1 MGLNNQENYEI
12 FSPQWSTDSLKKVGF
27 KSTHYALGELI
38 DNSLQSALEDKAN
51 KSCEVQV
58 IGIDKQGALSNL
70 IVIDDAGGMTPEIL
84 RLSLGVG
91 RGRALE
97 DTKKNR
103 IGEGKTS
110 KFGLGLKQASLSQC
124 QRFEVYTWQNNK
136 TYMSYLDT
144 EEMKTGK
151 LKFVPEPILKDIPE
165 EFRETIKVKNSKSG
179 TCVIW
184 YNMHDNITWKTSAGL
199 FRNAEL
205 ELGRIYRYLIQKGSV
220 KITLSSFEEIS
231 KGNFKEKLNTTVR
244 KNDPLFLMKDCIVKD
259 LWDSE
264 EQFDEVDEEEF
275 TAKNGSVVK
284 IKYSIANKKF
294 REAAIGSKNKLNALC
309 GKNAGVSVLRNGRE
323 LELNKTFLTQDLRER
338 FIGIEV
344 HFDATLDELMNVDGK
359 KQSAS
364 NFYKRDIQELI
375 EDYDLKETEFW
386 NKLSELVNDN
396 EELLIKI
403 SNAIT
408 KKMNVLLNQIKTY
421 RTGSQ
426 KTKGKPDSPEA
437 VGTTAISNT
446 GKTTQSDDD
455 FKTVSE
461 EEKIR
466 IIKQQLEQG
475 EEENADEG
483 AEEIV
488 KKKLRFHF
496 TDVNLPAQMLFDI
509 QPKAGIYN
517 IQLNKNHPAFNN
529 FFKLIAEQDTLNDS
543 EEHSAE
549 KGLKLLLESWA
560 RLEDEA
566 SENLKEELQNI
577 RLEWGK
583 LARLFF
589 RS

>member
-38 DNSLQSALEDKAN
+38 DNSIQSALEDKAN
-51 KSCEVQV
+51 KSCDVQV
-58 IGIDKQGALSNL
+58 IGIDKQGVLSHL

-103 IGEGKTS
+103 VGEGKTS

-165 EFRETIKVKNSKSG
+165 EFKETIKIKNSKSG

-184 YNMHDNITWKTSAGL
+184 YNMHENITWKTSAGL

-220 KITLSSFEEIS
+220 KITLTSFEEIS
-231 KGNFKEKLNTTVR
+231 KGNFKEKFNTTVR
-244 KNDPLFLMKDCIVKD
+244 KNDPLFLMKDCVVKD

-275 TAKNGSVVK
+275 VAKNGSIVK
-284 IKYSIANKKF
+284 IKYSVANKKF

-309 GKNAGVSVLRNGRE
+309 GKNSGVSVLRNGRE
-323 LELNKTFLTQDLRER
+323 LELNRTFLTQDLRER
-338 FIGIEV
+338 FVGIEI
-344 HFDATLDELMNVDGK
+344 HFDATLDEVMDVDGK
-359 KQSAS
+359 KQSAN
-364 NFYKRDIQELI
+364 NFYKRDIQELMD
-375 EDYDLKETEFW
+375 DYELKETEFW
-386 NKLSELVNDN
+386 NKLSDLVNDN
-396 EELLIKI
+396 EELLIKV

-408 KKMNVLLNQIKTY
+408 RKLSTLRQQIESYRKGVQKKPG
-421 RTGSQ
+421 RA
-426 KTKGKPDSPEA
+426 DSPETL
-437 VGTTAISNT
+437 GTTAIGNT
-446 GKTTQSDDD
+446 GKTTKSDDD
-455 FKTVSE
+455 FKNVSE

-466 IIKQQLEQG
+466 IIKEQLEQA
-475 EEENADEG
+475 EEENIDEG

-496 TDVNLPAQMLFDI
+496 TDVKLPAQMLFDI
-509 QPKAGIYN
+509 QQSAGIYN

-529 FFKLIAEQDTLNDS
+529 FFKLIAEQDAINDS

>member
-1 MGLNNQENYEI
+1 MGLKNQENYEI

-38 DNSLQSALEDKAN
+38 DNSIQSALEDKAN

-58 IGIDKQGALSNL
+58 IGIDKQGVLSNL

-165 EFRETIKVKNSKSG
+165 EFRETIKIKNSKSG
-179 TCVIW
+179 TCIIW

-205 ELGRIYRYLIQKGSV
+205 ELGRIYRYLIQKGAV
-220 KITLSSFEEIS
+220 KITLTSFEEIS
-231 KGNFKEKLNTTVR
+231 KGNFKEKQNIAVR
-244 KNDPLFLMKDCIVKD
+244 KNDPLFLMKDCVVRD
-259 LWDSE
+259 LWDNE
-264 EQFDEVDEEEF
+264 QQFDEVDEEEF
-275 TAKNGSVVK
+275 TSKNGSIVK
-284 IKYSIANKKF
+284 IKYSVANKKF

-309 GKNAGVSVLRNGRE
+309 GKNSGVSVLRNGRE

-344 HFDATLDELMNVDGK
+344 HFDATLDELMDVDGK
-359 KQSAS
+359 KQSAN

-375 EDYDLKETEFW
+375 DDYDLKETEFW
-386 NKLSELVNDN
+386 NKLSDLVNDN

-408 KKMNVLLNQIKTY
+408 KKMGTLLNQIRTY

-437 VGTTAISNT
+437 VGTTAIGNT

-461 EEKIR
+461 EEKIK
-466 IIKQQLEQG
+466 IIKQQLEQA

-529 FFKLIAEQDTLNDS
+529 FFKLIAEQDALNDS

>member
-1 MGLNNQENYEI
+1 MGLKNQESYEI

-38 DNSLQSALEDKAN
+38 DNSIQSAIEDKVN
-51 KSCEVQV
+51 KSCEVEV
-58 IGIDKQGALSNL
+58 IAIDKQGHLSNL
-70 IVIDDAGGMTPEIL
+70 IVTDDAGGMTPEIL

-144 EEMKTGK
+144 EEMRTGK
-151 LKFVPEPILKDIPE
+151 LKLVPEPILKDIPE
-165 EFRETIKVKNSKSG
+165 EFRETIKIKNSKSG
-179 TCVIW
+179 TCIIW
-184 YNMHDNITWKTSAGL
+184 YNMHKDITWKTSAAL
-199 FRNAEL
+199 FRNAEI
-205 ELGRIYRYLIQKGSV
+205 ELGRIYRYFIQKGSV

-231 KGNFKEKLNTTVR
+231 KGNFKEKLNIKVR

-264 EQFDEVDEEEF
+264 EQFDEVDEEEL
-275 TAKNGSVVK
+275 TAKNGSIVK
-284 IKYSIANKKF
+284 IKYSVSNKKF
-294 REAAIGSKNKLNALC
+294 REAAVGGNKLNAFC
-309 GKNAGVSVLRNGRE
+309 GKNSGVSVLRNGRE
-323 LELNKTFLTQDLRER
+323 LQLDRTFLTQDNRDR
-338 FIGIEV
+338 FIGVEV
-344 HFDATLDELMNVDGK
+344 HFDATLDDVMNVDGK
-359 KQSAS
+359 KQSAH
-364 NFYKRDIQELI
+364 NFYKRDVQELI
-375 EDYDLKETEFW
+375 NEYGLKESEFW
-386 NKLSELVNDN
+386 NKLSELVSDN

-403 SNAIT
+403 SNAIS
-408 KKMNVLLNQIKTY
+408 KKWNTLLTQVKAY
-421 RTGSQ
+421 REGIQ
-426 KTKGKPDSPEA
+426 KKPGRADSPES
-437 VGTTAISNT
+437 VGTTAIANT
-446 GKTTQSDDD
+446 GKKTQSDDD
-455 FKTVSE
+455 FKTYSE

-466 IIKQQLEQG
+466 IIKEQLEQAK
-475 EEENADEG
+475 EENVDEG

-529 FFKLIAEQDTLNDS
+529 FFKLIAEQDAINNS

>member
-12 FSPQWSTDSLKKVGF
+12 ISPQWSTDSLKKVGF

-38 DNSLQSALEDKAN
+38 DNSIQSALEDKSS

-58 IGIDKQGALSNL
+58 IGIDKQGTLSNL
-70 IVIDDAGGMTPEIL
+70 IVVDDAGGMTPEIL

-110 KFGLGLKQASLSQC
+110 KYGLGLKQASLSQC

-136 TYMSYLDT
+136 TYMSYLDL
-144 EEMKTGK
+144 EEMRTGR
-151 LKFVPEPILKDIPE
+151 LRIVPEPILKDIPE
-165 EFRETIKVKNSKSG
+165 EFEQTIKVKRSKSG
-179 TCVIW
+179 TCIIW
-184 YNMHDNITWKTSAGL
+184 YNMHDDITWKTSAGL

-231 KGNFKEKLNTTVR
+231 KGNYREKLNVKVR

-264 EQFDEVDEEEF
+264 EQFDEVDEDEF
-275 TAKNGSVVK
+275 AAKNGSVIK
-284 IKYSIANKKF
+284 IKYSVSNKKF
-294 REAAIGSKNKLNALC
+294 REAARGSNNKLNALC
-309 GKNAGVSVLRNGRE
+309 GKNSGVSVLRNGRE
-323 LELNKTFLTQDLRER
+323 LELNKTFLTGDPRER

-344 HFDATLDELMNVDGK
+344 QFDATLDELMNVDGK
-359 KQSAS
+359 KQSAN
-364 NFYKRDIQELI
+364 NFYKRDLQELT
-375 EDYDLKETEFW
+375 EDYNLKEIEFW
-386 NKLSELVNDN
+386 NKLSELVNDK
-396 EELLIKI
+396 EGLLINI
-403 SNAIT
+403 SNAIEKKINVLRSQIRVYGEGT
-408 KKMNVLLNQIKTY
+408 KKNPG
-421 RTGSQ
+421 RA
-426 KTKGKPDSPEA
+426 DSPEA
-437 VGTTAISNT
+437 VGTTALNNT
-446 GKTTQSDDD
+446 GKKTKSDDD
-455 FKTVSE
+455 FKNVSE
-461 EEKIR
+461 KEKIQ
-466 IIKQQLEQG
+466 IIKEQLEKG
-475 EEENADEG
+475 EEDNTDEG

-496 TDVNLPAQMLFDI
+496 TDVDLPAQMLFDI
-509 QPKAGIYN
+509 QQKAGIYN

-529 FFKLIAEQDTLNDS
+529 FFKLIAEQDLLNDS

>member
-12 FSPQWSTDSLKKVGF
+12 ISPQWSTDSLKKVGF

-38 DNSLQSALEDKAN
+38 DNSIQSALEDKSS

-58 IGIDKQGALSNL
+58 IGIDKQGTLSNL
-70 IVIDDAGGMTPEIL
+70 IVVDDAGGMTPEIL

-110 KFGLGLKQASLSQC
+110 KYGLGLKQASLSQC

-136 TYMSYLDT
+136 TYMSYLDL
-144 EEMKTGK
+144 EEMRTGR
-151 LKFVPEPILKDIPE
+151 LRIVPEPILKDIPE
-165 EFRETIKVKNSKSG
+165 EFEQTIKVKRSKSG
-179 TCVIW
+179 TCIIW
-184 YNMHDNITWKTSAGL
+184 YNMHDDITWKTSAGL

-231 KGNFKEKLNTTVR
+231 KGNYREKLNVKVR

-264 EQFDEVDEEEF
+264 EQFDEVDEDEF
-275 TAKNGSVVK
+275 TAKNGSVIK
-284 IKYSIANKKF
+284 IKYSVSNKKF
-294 REAAIGSKNKLNALC
+294 REAARGSNNKLNALC
-309 GKNAGVSVLRNGRE
+309 GKNSGVSVLRNGRE
-323 LELNKTFLTQDLRER
+323 LELNKTFLTGDPRER

-344 HFDATLDELMNVDGK
+344 QFDATLDELMNVDGK
-359 KQSAS
+359 KQSAN
-364 NFYKRDIQELI
+364 NFYKRDLQELT
-375 EDYDLKETEFW
+375 EDYNLKEIEFW
-386 NKLSELVNDN
+386 NKLSELVNDK

-403 SNAIT
+403 SNAIEKKINVLRSQIRVYGEGT
-408 KKMNVLLNQIKTY
+408 KKNPG
-421 RTGSQ
+421 RA
-426 KTKGKPDSPEA
+426 DSPEA
-437 VGTTAISNT
+437 VGTTALNNT
-446 GKTTQSDDD
+446 GKKTKSDDD
-455 FKTVSE
+455 FKNVSE
-461 EEKIR
+461 KEKIQ
-466 IIKQQLEQG
+466 IIKEQLEKG
-475 EEENADEG
+475 DEDNTDEG

-496 TDVNLPAQMLFDI
+496 TDVDLPAQMLFDI
-509 QPKAGIYN
+509 QQKAGIYN

-529 FFKLIAEQDTLNDS
+529 FFKLIAEQDLLNDS

>member
-1 MGLNNQENYEI
+1 MGLKNQENFEI

-38 DNSLQSALEDKAN
+38 DNSIQSALEDKAS

-103 IGEGKTS
+103 VGQGKTS

-165 EFRETIKVKNSKSG
+165 EFRETIKIKNSKSG
-179 TCVIW
+179 TCIIW

-205 ELGRIYRYLIQKGSV
+205 ELGRIYRYLIQKGAV

-231 KGNFKEKLNTTVR
+231 KGNFKEKLNTIVR
-244 KNDPLFLMKDCIVKD
+244 KNDPLFLMKDCVVKD

-275 TAKNGSVVK
+275 AAKNGSVVK
-284 IKYSIANKKF
+284 IKYSVANKKF
-294 REAAIGSKNKLNALC
+294 REAARGSNNKLNALC
-309 GKNAGVSVLRNGRE
+309 GKNSGVSVLRNGRE
-323 LELNKTFLTQDLRER
+323 LELNRTFLTGDQRER

-344 HFDATLDELMNVDGK
+344 HFDATLDELMDVDGK
-359 KQSAS
+359 KQSAN
-364 NFYKRDIQELI
+364 NFYKRDIDELK
-375 EDYDLKETEFW
+375 EDYNLKEIEFW
-386 NKLSELVNDN
+386 NKLPELVNNN

-403 SNAIT
+403 SNSIQ
-408 KKMNVLLNQIKTY
+408 KKISTLT
-421 RTGSQ
+421 SQ
-426 KTKGKPDSPEA
+426 VRVYGVGTLKKRGTPDSPEA

-446 GKTTQSDDD
+446 GKTTKSDDD

-461 EEKIR
+461 EEKIK
-466 IIKQQLEQG
+466 IIKQQLEEA
-475 EEENADEG
+475 EEDNTDEG

-509 QPKAGIYN
+509 QPKAGI
-517 IQLNKNHPAFNN
+517 
-529 FFKLIAEQDTLNDS
+529 
-543 EEHSAE
+543 
-549 KGLKLLLESWA
+549 
-560 RLEDEA
+560 
-566 SENLKEELQNI
+566 
-577 RLEWGK
+577 
-583 LARLFF
+583 
-589 RS
+589 

>member
-38 DNSLQSALEDKAN
+38 DNSIQSALEDKAN
-51 KSCEVQV
+51 KSCDVQV
-58 IGIDKQGALSNL
+58 IGIDKQGVLSNL

-103 IGEGKTS
+103 VGEGKTS

-165 EFRETIKVKNSKSG
+165 EFKETIKIKNSKSG

-231 KGNFKEKLNTTVR
+231 KGNFKEKFNTIVR
-244 KNDPLFLMKDCIVKD
+244 KNDPLFLMKDCVVKD

-275 TAKNGSVVK
+275 VAKNGSTVK
-284 IKYSIANKKF
+284 IKYSVANKKF
-294 REAAIGSKNKLNALC
+294 RSCNWI
-309 GKNAGVSVLRNGRE
+309 
-323 LELNKTFLTQDLRER
+323 
-338 FIGIEV
+338 
-344 HFDATLDELMNVDGK
+344 
-359 KQSAS
+359 
-364 NFYKRDIQELI
+364 
-375 EDYDLKETEFW
+375 
-386 NKLSELVNDN
+386 
-396 EELLIKI
+396 
-403 SNAIT
+403 
-408 KKMNVLLNQIKTY
+408 
-421 RTGSQ
+421 
-426 KTKGKPDSPEA
+426 
-437 VGTTAISNT
+437 
-446 GKTTQSDDD
+446 
-455 FKTVSE
+455 
-461 EEKIR
+461 
-466 IIKQQLEQG
+466 
-475 EEENADEG
+475 
-483 AEEIV
+483 
-488 KKKLRFHF
+488 
-496 TDVNLPAQMLFDI
+496 
-509 QPKAGIYN
+509 
-517 IQLNKNHPAFNN
+517 
-529 FFKLIAEQDTLNDS
+529 
-543 EEHSAE
+543 
-549 KGLKLLLESWA
+549 
-560 RLEDEA
+560 
-566 SENLKEELQNI
+566 
-577 RLEWGK
+577 
-583 LARLFF
+583 
-589 RS
+589 

>member
-1 MGLNNQENYEI
+1 MGLKNQESYEI

-38 DNSLQSALEDKAN
+38 DNSIQSALEDKAN

-58 IGIDKQGALSNL
+58 IGIDKQGVLSNL

-165 EFRETIKVKNSKSG
+165 EFRETIKIKNSKSG
-179 TCVIW
+179 TCIIW

-205 ELGRIYRYLIQKGSV
+205 ELGRIYRYLIQKGAV
-220 KITLSSFEEIS
+220 KITLTSFEEIS
-231 KGNFKEKLNTTVR
+231 KGNFKEKQNITVR
-244 KNDPLFLMKDCIVKD
+244 KNDPLFLMKDCVVRD

-275 TAKNGSVVK
+275 TSKNGSIVK
-284 IKYSIANKKF
+284 IKYSVANKKF

-344 HFDATLDELMNVDGK
+344 HFDATLDELMDVDGK
-359 KQSAS
+359 KQSAN

-375 EDYDLKETEFW
+375 DDYDLKETEFW
-386 NKLSELVNDN
+386 NKLSDLVNDN

-408 KKMNVLLNQIKTY
+408 KKMGVLLNQIRNY

-437 VGTTAISNT
+437 VGTTAIGNT

-461 EEKIR
+461 EEKIK
-466 IIKQQLEQG
+466 IIKEQLEQA

>member
-12 FSPQWSTDSLKKVGF
+12 ISPQWSTDSLKKVGF

-38 DNSLQSALEDKAN
+38 DNSIQSAIEDKSN

-110 KFGLGLKQASLSQC
+110 KYGLGLKQASLSQC

-136 TYMSYLDT
+136 TYMSYLDL
-144 EEMKTGK
+144 EEMRTGR
-151 LKFVPEPILKDIPE
+151 LRLVPEPILKDIPE
-165 EFRETIKVKNSKSG
+165 EFRDTIKIKRSKSG
-179 TCVIW
+179 TCIIW
-184 YNMHDNITWKTSAGL
+184 YNMHDDITWKTSAGL

-205 ELGRIYRYLIQKGSV
+205 EIGRIYRYLIQKGSV

-231 KGNFKEKLNTTVR
+231 KGNYQEKLNVEVR

-259 LWDSE
+259 LWDSD
-264 EQFDEVDEEEF
+264 EQFDEVDEEAF
-275 TAKNGSVVK
+275 AAKNGSVIK
-284 IKYSIANKKF
+284 IKYSVSNKNF
-294 REAAIGSKNKLNALC
+294 REAARGSNNKLNALC
-309 GKNAGVSVLRNGRE
+309 GKNSGVSVLRNGRE
-323 LELNKTFLTQDLRER
+323 LELNKSFLTGDPRER

-359 KQSAS
+359 KQSAN
-364 NFYKRDIQELI
+364 NFYKRDVQELT
-375 EDYDLKETEFW
+375 EDYNLKEIEFW
-386 NKLSELVNDN
+386 NKLSELVNDK

-403 SNAIT
+403 SNAIEKKINVLRNQVRVYGEGT
-408 KKMNVLLNQIKTY
+408 KKNPGRI
-421 RTGSQ
+421 
-426 KTKGKPDSPEA
+426 DSPEA
-437 VGTTAISNT
+437 VGTSALSNT
-446 GKTTQSDDD
+446 GKKTKSDDD
-455 FKTVSE
+455 FKNVSE
-461 EEKIR
+461 KEKIQ
-466 IIKQQLEQG
+466 IIKAQLEKG
-475 EEENADEG
+475 EEDNTDEG
-483 AEEIV
+483 AKEIV
-488 KKKLRFHF
+488 NKKLRFLF

-509 QPKAGIYN
+509 QLKAGIYN

-529 FFKLIAEQDTLNDS
+529 FFKLIAEQDTLNES

>member
-1 MGLNNQENYEI
+1 MGLKNQENFEI

-38 DNSLQSALEDKAN
+38 DNSIQSALEDKVS

-103 IGEGKTS
+103 VGQGKTS

-165 EFRETIKVKNSKSG
+165 EFRETIKIKNSKSG
-179 TCVIW
+179 TCIIW

-231 KGNFKEKLNTTVR
+231 KGNFKEKLNTAVR
-244 KNDPLFLMKDCIVKD
+244 KNDPLFLMKDCVVKD

-344 HFDATLDELMNVDGK
+344 HFDATLDELMDVDGK
-359 KQSAS
+359 KQSAN

-396 EELLIKI
+396 EELLIQI
-403 SNAIT
+403 SNTIT
-408 KKMNVLLNQIKTY
+408 KKMNVLLNQIRTY

-426 KTKGKPDSPEA
+426 TTKGKPDSPEA

-461 EEKIR
+461 EEKIK

-529 FFKLIAEQDTLNDS
+529 FFKLIAEQDALNES

>member
-12 FSPQWSTDSLKKVGF
+12 ISPQYSTDSLKKVGF

-38 DNSLQSALEDKAN
+38 DNSIQSALEDKSS

-110 KFGLGLKQASLSQC
+110 KYGLGLKQASLSQC

-136 TYMSYLDT
+136 TYMSYLDL
-144 EEMKTGK
+144 EEMRTGK
-151 LKFVPEPILKDIPE
+151 LRLVPEPILKDIPE
-165 EFRETIKVKNSKSG
+165 EFRETIKVKRSKSG
-179 TCVIW
+179 TCIIW
-184 YNMHDNITWKTSAGL
+184 YNMHDDITWKTSAGL

-205 ELGRIYRYLIQKGSV
+205 ELGRIYRYLIQKESV
-220 KITLSSFEEIS
+220 KIVLTSFEEIS
-231 KGNFKEKLNTTVR
+231 KGNYKEKLNITVR

-259 LWDSE
+259 LWNSE

-275 TAKNGSVVK
+275 AAKNGSIIK
-284 IKYSIANKKF
+284 IKYSVSNKKF
-294 REAAIGSKNKLNALC
+294 REAARGSNNKLNALC

-323 LELNKTFLTQDLRER
+323 LELNKTFLTGDPRER
-338 FIGIEV
+338 FIGIEL

-359 KQSAS
+359 KQSAN
-364 NFYKRDIQELI
+364 NFYKRDLQELT
-375 EDYDLKETEFW
+375 EDYNLKEIEFW
-386 NKLSELVNDN
+386 NKLSELVNDK

-403 SNAIT
+403 SNAIEKKVNVLRSQIRVYGEGT
-408 KKMNVLLNQIKTY
+408 KKNPG
-421 RTGSQ
+421 RS
-426 KTKGKPDSPEA
+426 DSPEA
-437 VGTTAISNT
+437 VGTSALGNT
-446 GKTTQSDDD
+446 GKKTKSDDD
-455 FKTVSE
+455 FKNVSE
-461 EEKIR
+461 VEKIK
-466 IIKQQLEQG
+466 IIKEQLEKG
-475 EEENADEG
+475 EEDNADEG

-496 TDVNLPAQMLFDI
+496 TDVDLPAQMLFDI
-509 QPKAGIYN
+509 QQRAGIYN

-589 RS
+589 KS

>member
-1 MGLNNQENYEI
+1 MGLKNQESYEI

-38 DNSLQSALEDKAN
+38 DNSIQSALEDKAN

-58 IGIDKQGALSNL
+58 IGIDKQGVLSNL

-165 EFRETIKVKNSKSG
+165 EFRETIKIKNSKSG
-179 TCVIW
+179 TCIIW

-205 ELGRIYRYLIQKGSV
+205 ELGRIYRYLIQKGAV
-220 KITLSSFEEIS
+220 KITLTSFEEIS
-231 KGNFKEKLNTTVR
+231 KGNFKEKQNITVR
-244 KNDPLFLMKDCIVKD
+244 KNDPLFLMKDCVVRD

-275 TAKNGSVVK
+275 TSKNGSIVK
-284 IKYSIANKKF
+284 IKYSVANKKF

-344 HFDATLDELMNVDGK
+344 HFDATLDELMDVDGK
-359 KQSAS
+359 KQSAN

-375 EDYDLKETEFW
+375 DDYDLKETEFW
-386 NKLSELVNDN
+386 NKLSDLVNDN

-408 KKMNVLLNQIKTY
+408 KKMGVLLNQIRNY

-437 VGTTAISNT
+437 VGTTAIGNT

-461 EEKIR
+461 EEKIK
-466 IIKQQLEQG
+466 IIKEQLEQA

-589 RS
+589 KS

>member
-1 MGLNNQENYEI
+1 LGLKNHVSYEF
-12 FSPQWSTDSLKKVGF
+12 FSHQWSTDSLKKVGF

-38 DNSLQSALEDKAN
+38 DNSIQSALEDKAN

-58 IGIDKQGALSNL
+58 IGIDKQGVLSNL

-165 EFRETIKVKNSKSG
+165 EFRETIKIKNSKSG
-179 TCVIW
+179 TCIIW

-205 ELGRIYRYLIQKGSV
+205 ELGRIYRYLIQKGAV
-220 KITLSSFEEIS
+220 KITLTSFEEIS
-231 KGNFKEKLNTTVR
+231 KGNFKEKQNITVR
-244 KNDPLFLMKDCIVKD
+244 KNDPLFLMKDCVVRD

-275 TAKNGSVVK
+275 TSKNGSIVK
-284 IKYSIANKKF
+284 IKYSVANKKF

-344 HFDATLDELMNVDGK
+344 HFDATLDELMDVDGK
-359 KQSAS
+359 KQSAN

-375 EDYDLKETEFW
+375 DDYDLKETEFW
-386 NKLSELVNDN
+386 NKLSDLVNDN

-408 KKMNVLLNQIKTY
+408 KKMGVLLNQIRNY

-437 VGTTAISNT
+437 VGTTAIGNT

-461 EEKIR
+461 EEKIK
-466 IIKQQLEQG
+466 IIKEQLEQA

>member
-1 MGLNNQENYEI
+1 MGLKNQESFEI

-38 DNSLQSALEDKAN
+38 DNSIQSAIEDKVN

-58 IGIDKQGALSNL
+58 IAIDKQGHLSNL

-97 DTKKNR
+97 DTEKNR
-103 IGEGKTS
+103 IGDGKTS

-144 EEMKTGK
+144 EEMRTGK
-151 LKFVPEPILKDIPE
+151 LKLVPEPILKDIPE
-165 EFRETIKVKNSKSG
+165 EFRETIKIKNTKSG
-179 TCVIW
+179 TCIIW
-184 YNMHDNITWKTSAGL
+184 YNMHKEITWKTSAAL
-199 FRNAEL
+199 FRNAEI
-205 ELGRIYRYLIQKGSV
+205 ELGRIYRYFIQKGSI

-231 KGNFKEKLNTTVR
+231 KGNFREKLNIKVR

-275 TAKNGSVVK
+275 TAKNGSIVK
-284 IKYSIANKKF
+284 IKYSVANKKF
-294 REAAIGSKNKLNALC
+294 REAAIGGNKLNAFC
-309 GKNAGVSVLRNGRE
+309 GKNSGVSVLRNGRE
-323 LELNKTFLTQDLRER
+323 LQLDKTFLTQDNRDR
-338 FIGIEV
+338 FIGVEV
-344 HFDATLDELMNVDGK
+344 HFDATLDDVMNVDGK
-359 KQSAS
+359 KQSAH
-364 NFYKRDIQELI
+364 NFYKRDVQELI
-375 EDYDLKETEFW
+375 SEYGLKESEFW
-386 NKLSELVNDN
+386 NKLPELVSDN

-403 SNAIT
+403 SNAII
-408 KKMNVLLNQIKTY
+408 KKWNTLLSQVQAY
-421 RTGSQ
+421 RKGIQ
-426 KTKGKPDSPEA
+426 KKPGRVDSPES
-437 VGTTAISNT
+437 VGTTAIANT
-446 GKTTQSDDD
+446 GKKTQSDDD
-455 FKTVSE
+455 FKTYSE

-466 IIKQQLEQG
+466 IIKEQLEQAK
-475 EEENADEG
+475 EENVDEG

-496 TDVNLPAQMLFDI
+496 TDVHLPAQMLFDI

-529 FFKLIAEQDTLNDS
+529 FFKLIAEQDAINNS

>member
-1 MGLNNQENYEI
+1 MGLKNQENFEI

-38 DNSLQSALEDKAN
+38 DNSIQSALEDKAS

-103 IGEGKTS
+103 VGQGKTS

-165 EFRETIKVKNSKSG
+165 EFRETIKIKNSKSG
-179 TCVIW
+179 TCIIW

-205 ELGRIYRYLIQKGSV
+205 ELGRIYRYLIQKGAV

-231 KGNFKEKLNTTVR
+231 KGNFKEKLNTIVR
-244 KNDPLFLMKDCIVKD
+244 KNDPLFLMKDCVVKD

-275 TAKNGSVVK
+275 AAKNGSVVK
-284 IKYSIANKKF
+284 IKYSVANKKF
-294 REAAIGSKNKLNALC
+294 REAARGSNNKLNALC
-309 GKNAGVSVLRNGRE
+309 GKNSGVSVLRNGRE
-323 LELNKTFLTQDLRER
+323 LELNRTFLTGDQRER

-344 HFDATLDELMNVDGK
+344 HFDATLDELMDVDGK
-359 KQSAS
+359 KQSAN
-364 NFYKRDIQELI
+364 NFYKRDIDELK
-375 EDYDLKETEFW
+375 EDYNLKEIEFW
-386 NKLSELVNDN
+386 NKLPELVNNN

-403 SNAIT
+403 SNSIQ
-408 KKMNVLLNQIKTY
+408 KKISTLT
-421 RTGSQ
+421 SQ
-426 KTKGKPDSPEA
+426 VRVYGVGTLKKRGTPDSPEA

-446 GKTTQSDDD
+446 GKTTKSDDD

-461 EEKIR
+461 EEKIK
-466 IIKQQLEQG
+466 IIKQQLEEA
-475 EEENADEG
+475 EEDNTDEG

-529 FFKLIAEQDTLNDS
+529 FFKLIAEQDALNES

>member
-1 MGLNNQENYEI
+1 VCSSDLN
-12 FSPQWSTDSLKKVGF
+12 
-27 KSTHYALGELI
+27 
-38 DNSLQSALEDKAN
+38 
-51 KSCEVQV
+51 
-58 IGIDKQGALSNL
+58 
-70 IVIDDAGGMTPEIL
+70 
-84 RLSLGVG
+84 
-91 RGRALE
+91 
-97 DTKKNR
+97 
-103 IGEGKTS
+103 
-110 KFGLGLKQASLSQC
+110 
-124 QRFEVYTWQNNK
+124 
-136 TYMSYLDT
+136 
-144 EEMKTGK
+144 
-151 LKFVPEPILKDIPE
+151 
-165 EFRETIKVKNSKSG
+165 
-179 TCVIW
+179 
-184 YNMHDNITWKTSAGL
+184 
-199 FRNAEL
+199 
-205 ELGRIYRYLIQKGSV
+205 
-220 KITLSSFEEIS
+220 
-231 KGNFKEKLNTTVR
+231 
-244 KNDPLFLMKDCIVKD
+244 
-259 LWDSE
+259 
-264 EQFDEVDEEEF
+264 
-275 TAKNGSVVK
+275 
-284 IKYSIANKKF
+284 
-294 REAAIGSKNKLNALC
+294 
-309 GKNAGVSVLRNGRE
+309 
-323 LELNKTFLTQDLRER
+323 
-338 FIGIEV
+338 
-344 HFDATLDELMNVDGK
+344 
-359 KQSAS
+359 

-375 EDYDLKETEFW
+375 DDYDLKETEFW
-386 NKLSELVNDN
+386 NKLSDLVNDN

-408 KKMNVLLNQIKTY
+408 KKMGVLLNQIRNY

-437 VGTTAISNT
+437 VGTTAIGNT

-461 EEKIR
+461 EEKIK
-466 IIKQQLEQG
+466 IIKEQLEQA

>member
-1 MGLNNQENYEI
+1 MGLKNQESYEI

-38 DNSLQSALEDKAN
+38 DNSIQSALEDKAN

-58 IGIDKQGALSNL
+58 IGIDKQGVLSNL

-165 EFRETIKVKNSKSG
+165 EFRETIKIKNSKSG
-179 TCVIW
+179 TCIIW

-220 KITLSSFEEIS
+220 KITLTSFEEIS
-231 KGNFKEKLNTTVR
+231 KGNFKEKQNITVR
-244 KNDPLFLMKDCIVKD
+244 KNDPLFLMKDCVVRD

-275 TAKNGSVVK
+275 TSKNGSIVK
-284 IKYSIANKKF
+284 IKYSVANKKF

-344 HFDATLDELMNVDGK
+344 HFDATLDELMDVDGK
-359 KQSAS
+359 KQSAN

-375 EDYDLKETEFW
+375 DDYDLKETEFW
-386 NKLSELVNDN
+386 NKLSDLVNDN

-408 KKMNVLLNQIKTY
+408 KKMGALLNQIRTY

-437 VGTTAISNT
+437 VGTTAIGNT

-461 EEKIR
+461 EEKIK
-466 IIKQQLEQG
+466 IIKEQLEQA

>member
-1 MGLNNQENYEI
+1 MGLNYQENYEI
-12 FSPQWSTDSLKKVGF
+12 ISPQWSTDSLKKVGF

-38 DNSLQSALEDKAN
+38 DNSIQSALEDKSS

-58 IGIDKQGALSNL
+58 IGIDKQGVLSNL
-70 IVIDDAGGMTPEIL
+70 IVVDDAGGMTPEIL

-103 IGEGKTS
+103 IGQGKTS
-110 KFGLGLKQASLSQC
+110 KYGLGLKQASLSQC

-136 TYMSYLDT
+136 TYMSYLDL
-144 EEMKTGK
+144 EEMRTGK
-151 LKFVPEPILKDIPE
+151 LRLVPEPILKDIPE
-165 EFRETIKVKNSKSG
+165 EFRETIKVKRSKSG
-179 TCVIW
+179 TCIIW
-184 YNMHDNITWKTSAGL
+184 YNMHDDITWKTSAGL

-205 ELGRIYRYLIQKGSV
+205 ELGRIYRYLIQKESV
-220 KITLSSFEEIS
+220 KIVLTSFEEIS
-231 KGNFKEKLNTTVR
+231 KGNYREKLNITVR

-275 TAKNGSVVK
+275 VAKNGSIIK
-284 IKYSIANKKF
+284 IKYSVSNKKF
-294 REAAIGSKNKLNALC
+294 REAARGSNNKLNAIC

-323 LELNKTFLTQDLRER
+323 LELNKTFLTGDARER
-338 FIGIEV
+338 FIGIEL

-359 KQSAS
+359 KQSAN
-364 NFYKRDIQELI
+364 NFYKRDIQELT
-375 EDYDLKETEFW
+375 EDYNIKEIEFW
-386 NKLSELVNDN
+386 NKLPELVNDK

-403 SNAIT
+403 SNAIEKKVNVLRSQIRIYGEGT
-408 KKMNVLLNQIKTY
+408 KKNPGRI
-421 RTGSQ
+421 
-426 KTKGKPDSPEA
+426 DSPEA
-437 VGTTAISNT
+437 VGTSALSNT
-446 GKTTQSDDD
+446 GKKTKSDDD
-455 FKTVSE
+455 FKNVSE
-461 EEKIR
+461 KEKIQ
-466 IIKQQLEQG
+466 IIKAQLEKG
-475 EEENADEG
+475 EEDNTDEG
-483 AEEIV
+483 AKEIV
-488 KKKLRFHF
+488 NKKLRFLF

-509 QPKAGIYN
+509 QLKAGIYN

-529 FFKLIAEQDTLNDS
+529 FFKLIAEQDTLNES

>member
-1 MGLNNQENYEI
+1 MGLKNQESYEI

-38 DNSLQSALEDKAN
+38 DNSIQSALEDKAN

-58 IGIDKQGALSNL
+58 IGIDKQGVLSNL

-165 EFRETIKVKNSKSG
+165 EFRETIKIKNSKSG
-179 TCVIW
+179 TCIIW

-205 ELGRIYRYLIQKGSV
+205 ELGRIYRYLIQKGAV
-220 KITLSSFEEIS
+220 KITLTSFEEIS
-231 KGNFKEKLNTTVR
+231 KGNFKEKQNITVR
-244 KNDPLFLMKDCIVKD
+244 KNDPLFLMKDCVVRD

-275 TAKNGSVVK
+275 TSKNGSIVK
-284 IKYSIANKKF
+284 IKYSVANKKF

-344 HFDATLDELMNVDGK
+344 HFDATLDELMDVDGK
-359 KQSAS
+359 KQSAN

-375 EDYDLKETEFW
+375 DDYDLKETEFW
-386 NKLSELVNDN
+386 NKLSDLVNDN

-408 KKMNVLLNQIKTY
+408 KKMGVLLNQIRNY

-437 VGTTAISNT
+437 VGTTAIGNT

-461 EEKIR
+461 EEKIT
-466 IIKQQLEQG
+466 IP
-475 EEENADEG
+475 
-483 AEEIV
+483 
-488 KKKLRFHF
+488 F
-496 TDVNLPAQMLFDI
+496 
-509 QPKAGIYN
+509 Y
-517 IQLNKNHPAFNN
+517 
-529 FFKLIAEQDTLNDS
+529 
-543 EEHSAE
+543 
-549 KGLKLLLESWA
+549 
-560 RLEDEA
+560 
-566 SENLKEELQNI
+566 
-577 RLEWGK
+577 
-583 LARLFF
+583 
-589 RS
+589 

>member
-12 FSPQWSTDSLKKVGF
+12 ISPQWSTDSLKKVGF

-38 DNSLQSALEDKAN
+38 DNSIQSALEDKSS

-58 IGIDKQGALSNL
+58 IGIDKQGTLSNL
-70 IVIDDAGGMTPEIL
+70 IVVDDAGGMTPEIL

-110 KFGLGLKQASLSQC
+110 KYGLGLKQASLSQC

-136 TYMSYLDT
+136 TYMSYLDL
-144 EEMKTGK
+144 EEMRTGR
-151 LKFVPEPILKDIPE
+151 LRIVPEPILKDIPE
-165 EFRETIKVKNSKSG
+165 EFEQTIKVKRSKSG
-179 TCVIW
+179 TCIIW
-184 YNMHDNITWKTSAGL
+184 YNMHDDITWKTSAGL

-231 KGNFKEKLNTTVR
+231 KGNYREKLNVKVR

-259 LWDSE
+259 LWDNE
-264 EQFDEVDEEEF
+264 EQFDEVDEDEF
-275 TAKNGSVVK
+275 AAKNGSVIK
-284 IKYSIANKKF
+284 IKYSVSNKKF
-294 REAAIGSKNKLNALC
+294 REAARGSNNKLNALC
-309 GKNAGVSVLRNGRE
+309 GKNSGVSVLRNGRE
-323 LELNKTFLTQDLRER
+323 LELNKTFLTGDPRER

-344 HFDATLDELMNVDGK
+344 QFDATLDELMNVDGK
-359 KQSAS
+359 KQSAN
-364 NFYKRDIQELI
+364 NFYKRDLQELT
-375 EDYDLKETEFW
+375 EDYNLKEIEFW
-386 NKLSELVNDN
+386 NKLSELVNDK

-403 SNAIT
+403 SNAIEKKINVLRSQIRVYGEGT
-408 KKMNVLLNQIKTY
+408 KKNPG
-421 RTGSQ
+421 RA
-426 KTKGKPDSPEA
+426 DSPEA
-437 VGTTAISNT
+437 VGTTALNNT
-446 GKTTQSDDD
+446 GKKTKSDDD
-455 FKTVSE
+455 FKNVSE
-461 EEKIR
+461 KEKIQ
-466 IIKQQLEQG
+466 IIKEQLEKG
-475 EEENADEG
+475 DEDNTDEG

-496 TDVNLPAQMLFDI
+496 TDVDLPAQMLFDI
-509 QPKAGIYN
+509 QQKAGIYN

-529 FFKLIAEQDTLNDS
+529 FFKLIAEQDLLNDS

>member
-1 MGLNNQENYEI
+1 
-12 FSPQWSTDSLKKVGF
+12 
-27 KSTHYALGELI
+27 
-38 DNSLQSALEDKAN
+38 
-51 KSCEVQV
+51 
-58 IGIDKQGALSNL
+58 
-70 IVIDDAGGMTPEIL
+70 
-84 RLSLGVG
+84 
-91 RGRALE
+91 
-97 DTKKNR
+97 
-103 IGEGKTS
+103 
-110 KFGLGLKQASLSQC
+110 
-124 QRFEVYTWQNNK
+124 
-136 TYMSYLDT
+136 
-144 EEMKTGK
+144 
-151 LKFVPEPILKDIPE
+151 
-165 EFRETIKVKNSKSG
+165 
-179 TCVIW
+179 
-184 YNMHDNITWKTSAGL
+184 
-199 FRNAEL
+199 
-205 ELGRIYRYLIQKGSV
+205 
-220 KITLSSFEEIS
+220 
-231 KGNFKEKLNTTVR
+231 
-244 KNDPLFLMKDCIVKD
+244 MKDCVVRD

-275 TAKNGSVVK
+275 TSKNGSIVK
-284 IKYSIANKKF
+284 IKYSVANKKF

-344 HFDATLDELMNVDGK
+344 HFDATLDELMDVDGK
-359 KQSAS
+359 KQSAN

-375 EDYDLKETEFW
+375 DDYDLKETEFW
-386 NKLSELVNDN
+386 NKLSDLVNDN

-408 KKMNVLLNQIKTY
+408 KKMGVLLNQIRNY

-437 VGTTAISNT
+437 VGTTAIGNT

-461 EEKIR
+461 EEKIK
-466 IIKQQLEQG
+466 IIKEQLEQA

>member
-1 MGLNNQENYEI
+1 
-12 FSPQWSTDSLKKVGF
+12 
-27 KSTHYALGELI
+27 
-38 DNSLQSALEDKAN
+38 
-51 KSCEVQV
+51 
-58 IGIDKQGALSNL
+58 
-70 IVIDDAGGMTPEIL
+70 
-84 RLSLGVG
+84 
-91 RGRALE
+91 
-97 DTKKNR
+97 
-103 IGEGKTS
+103 
-110 KFGLGLKQASLSQC
+110 
-124 QRFEVYTWQNNK
+124 
-136 TYMSYLDT
+136 MSYLDT

-151 LKFVPEPILKDIPE
+151 LKFAPEPILKDIPE

-205 ELGRIYRYLIQKGSV
+205 ELGRIYRYLIQKGAV
-220 KITLSSFEEIS
+220 KITLTSFEEIS
-231 KGNFKEKLNTTVR
+231 KGNFKEKQNITVR
-244 KNDPLFLMKDCIVKD
+244 KNDPLFLMKDCVVRD

-275 TAKNGSVVK
+275 TSKNGSIVK
-284 IKYSIANKKF
+284 IKYSVANKKF

-344 HFDATLDELMNVDGK
+344 HFDATLDELMDVDGK
-359 KQSAS
+359 KQSAN

-375 EDYDLKETEFW
+375 DDYDLKETEFW
-386 NKLSELVNDN
+386 NKLSDLVNDN

-408 KKMNVLLNQIKTY
+408 KKMGVLLNQIRNY

-437 VGTTAISNT
+437 VGTTAIGNT

-461 EEKIR
+461 EEKIK
-466 IIKQQLEQG
+466 IIKEQLEQA